1 MKSISDLSSGADNV
15 KSARGAK
22 LRSAPK
28 SKDAAYMDMFILRTK
43 LSRLKKESEQLVK
56 RGERNQQQCAEISDD
71 MREAKK
77 DIAELESGVVAP
89 KVSPKKPSNK
99 KWQTMTL
106 DY

>member
-28 SKDAAYMDMFILRTK
+28 SKETSYMDMFILHKK
-43 LSRLKKESEQLVK
+43 LARLKKEKQQLGQ
-56 RGERNQQQCAEISDD
+56 RNERNQQQFAEISDE
-71 MREAKK
+71 MEQAKK
-77 DIAELESGVVAP
+77 NIDELERGEEAP
-89 KVSPKKPSNK
+89 KVSPRKPAK